1 MKKVLL
7 TLPITLIC
15 LLISMGSAFACVT
28 ADAGKAGATKAV
40 EAQVKVSGPGD
51 ELKKLNEQITSLENS
66 AFVNTKKADNQRKLL
81 LEEISNTANKV
92 ENGEYNAALK
102 NLKTGLEKSIG
113 MWISRAEQPKL
124 FKSIDTIKVS
134 INNASKTT
142 VKTAYGKVSGADAG
156 NGSWVWAGIP
166 YAKPPVGELRWK
178 APQDPEPWNKIR
190 HSTYNFSR
198 CTQPVFDLQWNPV
211 NKIQGSEDCLYL
223 NVFRPKN
230 NAKNLPVYFWIHGG
244 GNSFDGADNY
254 DASILA
260 QKANMVVVVIQFRTG
275 PFGWFN
281 HPALNPDGTAEDKS
295 GNYGT
300 LDMIKALKWV
310 NRNISAFGG
319 NPKNVTIAGESTGG
333 YRVMNLMI
341 HLLQKDFSTRP

>member
-1 MKKVLL
+1 V
-7 TLPITLIC
+7 
-15 LLISMGSAFACVT
+15 A
-28 ADAGKAGATKAV
+28 
-40 EAQVKVSGPGD
+40 
-51 ELKKLNEQITSLENS
+51 
-66 AFVNTKKADNQRKLL
+66 
-81 LEEISNTANKV
+81 
-92 ENGEYNAALK
+92 
-102 NLKTGLEKSIG
+102 
-113 MWISRAEQPKL
+113 
-124 FKSIDTIKVS
+124 
-134 INNASKTT
+134 
-142 VKTAYGKVSGADAG
+142 GADAN

-190 HSTYNFSR
+190 QSTYNFTR

-223 NVFRPKN
+223 NVFRPKT

-260 QKANMVVVVIQFRTG
+260 QKSNMVVVVIQFRTG

-281 HPALNPDGTAEDKS
+281 HPALNPNGTAEDKS
-295 GNYGT
+295 GNYGV

-310 NRNISAFGG
+310 NKNIAAFGG

-341 HLLQKDFSTRP
+341 SPLAKGLFHTAINQSGGSKISRSTANDIVNAAIDKLLVMTNFVRSKLRPCAYRASLIHVQIRGYFKKQNLRRE